1 LHESFVK
8 SPIDSTKL
16 NHEGNGGMFVVFF
29 DLFILLSLED
39 FDANVF
45 AFTFDF
51 LNVCSHEVDVT
62 FDHIDHNNSEPTTFG
77 FDIVEGVKCECHV
90 KKPLS
95 KSCFLDID
103 KRKRWK
109 M

>member
-1 LHESFVK
+1 VK

-16 NHEGNGGMFVVFF
+16 NREGDASMFVFFF
-29 DLFILLSLED
+29 DLSILLSLED

-45 AFTFDF
+45 VFTFDF
-51 LNVCSHEVDVT
+51 LNVCNHEVAFT
-62 FDHIDHNNSEPTTFG
+62 FDHIDHSNSELVAFG
-77 FDIVEGVKCECHV
+77 SDIVEGAKCESHV

-95 KSCFLDID
+95 KFCFLDID

-109 M
+109 I